1 MPIGKRKRNK
11 AGRSREFQVARHPC
25 GQVVRRAPE
34 EREDEIVSIAVKAR
48 MQHHGVP
55 ADRARDPLMGAALGR
70 HFRSG
75 VITEEQH
82 AAGIRFGIVADA
94 YARAMQ
100 VKRVRSASDFN
111 GPFGSSD
118 DGIYGH
124 DGTTTHE
131 SDEQRR
137 RREEY
142 EAWFQRATGD
152 YRNARSALL
161 AADPLALM
169 VVEAVCMEDRDMPT
183 SVGELR
189 VGLNALARM
198 WRIGRWQKFGG

>member
-1 MPIGKRKRNK
+1 MPIGKRKRNRT
-11 AGRSREFQVARHPC
+11 GRPREFQVARHPC

-34 EREDEIVSIAVKAR
+34 EREDDIVSIAVKAR

-55 ADRARDPLMGAALGR
+55 ADRARDPLMGDALGR

-82 AAGIRFGIVADA
+82 EAGRRFAIVRDA
-94 YARAMQ
+94 FERAML
-100 VKRVRSASDFN
+100 VKRQRSGGDFDSR
-111 GPFGSSD
+111 G
-118 DGIYGH
+118 GH
-124 DGTTTHE
+124 DGSE
-131 SDEQRR
+131 GDEP
-137 RREEY
+137 EY
-142 EAWFQRATGD
+142 VEWFARATGD
-152 YRNARSALL
+152 YRNARSTLL

-183 SVGELR
+183 SAGELR

-198 WRIGRWQKFGG
+198 WRIGRWQKFGA